1 MKNSA
6 ILRQTSHAATRTQA
20 ALFFSLLLMLSLLS
34 VSAQAQTETPAVVEE
49 SPTKTT
55 TTNAV
60 ERATQQATSGK
71 SVVRGR
77 AVYDDT
83 NRPVRRAR
91 VMLLEMSSRGG
102 PERTGMTNGSGEFQ
116 IKDVP
121 AGSYFVMV
129 DAAGIITPLSL
140 IDLEEAI
147 SEKLNIDEIK
157 KHFDEVVVDGTN
169 DQTIKVRA
177 RRGGAISGKVTYA
190 DGDPAINVRVSVMRK
205 KDGRMARFITNLN
218 QSAFFGIQTDDR
230 GMYRVAGLP
239 PGEYFVSAAETVDHT
254 DGRGGREDYMGMG
267 MFGGSSLVVTYY
279 QGTTKASSATALQ
292 VDPGQEHNE
301 INISLVER
309 GMHTLSGTV
318 VARRDSRP
326 LNSARITIKSKDDMT
341 TTFPYMGG
349 GPGASTDEQ
358 GRFTLSEIPDG
369 VYTVTVEPPTESVEE
384 ITEALEEPPSTAPSP
399 TPTPERK
406 LTRKQQDVTIN
417 GSDVTDLTITVTEGA
432 SIFGTVTVEGG
443 RPLPPQIFVTLED
456 ASGDSV
462 AESSQYVQSDGKFT
476 IDGLPSGAVYINVLM
491 RDAGRHYV
499 KTMTA
504 GGVDL
509 MRDPLVITEGMN
521 INNVRIVLSPDGATL
536 SGRVLSAA
544 NTPVSGAQLVLI
556 PTDQSR
562 WRAHHSFLFANS
574 AGDGSYSISGAPGDY
589 LIIFLRAA
597 DQPRAVNEAWI
608 RERAQSAPR
617 VTLQPGER
625 KNMDLTAP
633 AP

>member
-1 MKNSA
+1 MTNSN
-6 ILRQTSHAATRTQA
+6 ILRHISHAATRARA
-20 ALFFSLLLMLSLLS
+20 ALFFTLLLMFLLLA

-116 IKDVP
+116 VKDVP

-140 IDLEEAI
+140 IDLEEA
-147 SEKLNIDEIK
+147 SAEKPNLDEIK
-157 KHFDEVVVDGTN
+157 KHFDEIVVDGTN
-169 DQTIKVRA
+169 DVTVKVRA

-218 QSAFFGIQTDDR
+218 PSAFFGIQTDDR
-230 GMYRVAGLP
+230 GMYRIAGLP
-239 PGEYFVSAAETVDHT
+239 PGEYFVSASETVDHT

-267 MFGGSSLVVTYY
+267 MFGGNSLVVTYY
-279 QGTTKASSATALQ
+279 QGTTKASSATSLQ
-292 VDPGQEHNE
+292 VDAGQEHNE
-301 INISLVER
+301 INITLVER
-309 GMHTLSGTV
+309 GMHRLSGTV
-318 VARRDSRP
+318 VARRDSSP
-326 LNSARITIKSKDDMT
+326 LNSARITIKSKDDTT

-349 GPGASTDEQ
+349 GPDTSTDEQ
-358 GRFTLSEIPDG
+358 GRFTLNEIPDG
-369 VYTVTVEPPTESVEE
+369 AYTVTVEPPYAGEE
-384 ITEALEEPPSTAPSP
+384 VNTDSEEQSP
-399 TPTPERK
+399 TLPQPTQTPKRK
-406 LTRKQQDVTIN
+406 FTRKQQDVTIN
-417 GSDVTDLTITVTEGA
+417 GSDVTDLTITIMEGA
-432 SIFGTVTVEGG
+432 SMSGIVTVEGG
-443 RPLPPQIFVTLED
+443 RPLPSQIFVTLED
-456 ASGDSV
+456 ASGGGV
-462 AESSQYVQSDGKFT
+462 AESSQYVQSDGKFM
-476 IDGLPSGAVYINVLM
+476 IDGLPSGALYMDVLM
-491 RDAGRHYV
+491 ADAGQHYV

-509 MRDPLVITEGMN
+509 MRDPVVVSEGMN

-536 SGRVLSAA
+536 SGRVLSAT

-562 WRAHHSFLFANS
+562 WRAHRSFLFETS
-574 AGDGSYSISGAPGDY
+574 AADGSYSIIGAPGEY

-608 RERAQSAPR
+608 RERAQSAQR